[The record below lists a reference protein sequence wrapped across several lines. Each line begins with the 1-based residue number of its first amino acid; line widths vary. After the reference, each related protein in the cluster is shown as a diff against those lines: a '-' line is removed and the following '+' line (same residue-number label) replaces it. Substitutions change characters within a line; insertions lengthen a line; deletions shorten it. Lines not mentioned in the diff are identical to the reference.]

1 MAVQQGKFRRRRRN
15 IVELM
20 RGDIIRFVAQSQL
33 NSKVFFID
41 YIDESR
47 MRLLPDMRSD
57 ESQQQQ
63 QQQPQQA
70 AIDLALDAGRFP
82 SEAQIE
88 SVELLYRNE
97 KEPGYARQRGLLP
110 GKWIEI
116 EYITEKDGVTLMV
129 YGEIKT
135 LAEDTDCI
143 GVSVYTGNETGESAS
158 ESEPGS
164 SSNPF
169 IYIDFEFK
177 GLSDEL
183 YIKSIKVCN
192 KPRSLLHAQQQEKA
206 GREQQQQ
213 QQQQQEQQ
221 QEQQQQQQAEEEEYQ
236 EQDQEEAR
244 KKVNLEFQTS
254 PPGPP
259 DNSAEQ
265 TSLIDAG
272 DKVAIMFG
280 PIADDENSPV
290 IFTEEVSRYYSLDEQ
305 CGALLDA
312 LIDMEPVSRSHH
324 LASNKEYIRM
334 IERYTQLRE
343 AFSVKNEYG
352 HLVRREYYGDAYR
365 PMVDVL
371 TDIPSAALE
380 GEFSNDWLMPIYV
393 QKRVLHSASE
403 KEAIHFEDNDDAA
416 VFDMDE
422 RLTADQSEYEQY
434 YAGKST
440 FATYMNNL
448 RVNSTPF
455 VCRDELRYVQVP
467 YSNTRLQSNATA
479 FTSIST
485 GYADPESLVVPAM
498 NASKTRGSF
507 LSTERYIP
515 GDDVPVNP
523 VGYMIRP
530 YPFVAYSELKGSA
543 SSIMDKANARL
554 VMETSDPLGTSC
566 YHWWSLAAAADSQS
580 SSSALVFNRNR
591 IDSRRRMDL
600 AQAKPYRDRFANTI
614 RSELYFT
621 QKRADA
627 FGAVAVSNMAPT
639 TEELAEKVT
648 TYFGNYYYTALS
660 PHVLIK
666 SLRPFFVQPEHIT
679 HGIFSVLSKFITDN
693 LSAFKSTIKLMK
705 RKYTAYESFDY
716 PGFGTGAGPFLNS
729 LYAMVTRPDVVRGA
743 HVAAA
748 KKRKA
753 DTGDDAIPDTSIF
766 DTTVLSRYPLK
777 EWMVRGKEK
786 RHSRILSTT
795 EVLGRM
801 YSSDFGRCFVNEII
815 QMNMMGGG
823 SSGSAEEGLYGV
835 NVSGVISHFVAEAQ
849 KFTDVNQAVK
859 DVKSGTAKG
868 KFLLAKRYESMED
881 LNADNDNS
889 PHVPIAYDAEFDST
903 DYEFIRKYEKERRTM
918 PDDVF
923 KAFLI
928 DKMGKKH
935 PKMNPIE
942 CAFEVDSMVARRRA
956 ARIGKDRAVV
966 EFQTEAP
973 PNLDQAGDD
982 AVMISDAAAS
992 NAGEGPTTGYRY
1004 YKLHGSGTW
1013 VLDDTIPETVTPENM
1028 AYFGN
1033 ITPGAIVVKNNC
1045 LSPETGVTSESSAV
1059 VTSMAKA
1066 ELISK
1071 ITHEFDGAVDTKY
1084 DEFKDILARKIEYSN
1099 YRLVSEMFIS
1109 RKKQMEVNT
1118 RHYKMGLAARL
1129 NRATGLGAATS
1140 NLAVSPHRDI
1150 LDSYLGN
1157 GSFPRMQELLISFA
1171 RTYTRKAN
1179 RPCVGTLDPDDAS
1192 ADKLPSPPSSSYNDV
1207 SESCEWLYCK
1217 DSGTRLMP
1225 AWMLDKANAYVNDGV
1240 GEQSY
1245 VNVMDRICREYGIVE
1260 GAVWVDGKRCQSGYV
1275 IMPVAFSTYE
1285 GIDEQGFK
1293 IKTHS
1298 AISMDAD
1305 DDILGL
1311 PSHRDRGAAAGNGAS
1326 PSGEVTPAMEHAY
1339 MQRLN
1344 DKFKNTNAH
1353 KINDVVTPVLKMGLG
1368 IAPDR
1373 DGLRDYIITS
1383 VIHSISNL
1391 GEHLIMSKEKYEKR
1405 VAASTAEKKKGKPPP
1420 YDFYHDR
1427 RIVMVTLAHIIVV
1440 LQSAIPDIRPSKTF
1454 RTCKTTFRGFPVD
1467 GDGGDQCL
1475 VYVACIA
1482 NGVKD
1487 ASKDVWASVIRG
1499 VSVESYVEDIKSSIK
1514 TILEKETDAFLKT
1527 MLDVKNR
1534 QRMQD
1539 EATLRAVVETGG
1551 LRSGPVRVK
1560 KWTQF
1565 LPLLYSLQDIRTPEP
1580 VSEHAITEFIRQM
1593 KEGRHAQHERMD
1605 LLRSKLMQYSMFI
1618 QKMIQE
1624 WIQSG
1629 GSKSLSLILFSNDHR
1644 PVTENACCDD
1654 MMLSKRGESAG
1665 ANGATRG
1672 VATVLDYFVENANAN
1687 IREYNGQIERLGN
1700 ILSDVFNISKAAI
1713 LSVDGLEFARVQPR
1727 APGEL
1732 THEYSD
1738 ETIYKGFIHFCK
1750 LDQPNA
1756 MVSSDIEKMRG
1767 PVPADY
1773 DPKDE
1778 LADKIK
1784 KLKSGSGHGTTYDS
1798 ESFKELLDVV
1808 TRESKLQSPSTMQ
1821 VIHADELVYSPLKSV
1836 LIVNEPV
1843 NEVTGEPVVM
1853 NTALR
1858 TALYALIE
1866 KSDAL
1871 NRDDYET
1878 AAMTELNAESE
1889 KLRTMIR
1896 RFIQPGASDSSG
1908 SSTANEDV
1916 LRFIELLTRDAGE
1929 TELGQP
1935 QENKRTLHYTK
1946 SDDNASTIRF
1956 VTFIKN
1962 AIRFMLQTV
1971 PGLLITSEAGND
1983 ATRYVSSKHWKFGVS
1998 HNVDI
2003 SRCIDSQYANISKFR
2018 DDAEIKRLMQQ
2029 VDTGSVYKTTGYVIS
2044 QFANSIP
2051 VACDSRNRLSGNLV
2065 RELYAYLFYKTV
2077 ELYMG
2082 RGEEVATTAML
2093 SPGIAL
2099 GGDDAMD
2106 ASRIVNMDR
2115 FSDGYGYSGD
2125 ELVMMAHSRPASLAS
2140 TASREKHRALMV
2152 AVVQN
2157 VIRMQSTN
2165 AVTFS
2170 RVKKVMA
2177 GIRRRETEEMRHS
2190 FYTSSENNDRFRIK
2204 SEMLKL
2210 RLGEFSVG
2218 AQAGYRTYD
2227 RNFDEQERD
2236 ARNARMAEGRED
2248 PAVSFDAYEQE
2259 CTMQMQSDVVVDGQ
2273 QAISPMDGDDYER
2286 DQSMRNEIEIISAC

>member
-20 RGDIIRFVAQSQL
+20 RGDVIRFIAESQL

-47 MRLLPDMRSD
+47 MRLLPDMRDADLQSH
-57 ESQQQQ
+57 
-63 QQQPQQA
+63 QA

-82 SEAQIE
+82 SETQIE

-135 LAEDTDCI
+135 LADDTDCI
-143 GVSVYTGNETGESAS
+143 GVSVYTGDQTGDKHGDETGSDS
-158 ESEPGS
+158 ETS
-164 SSNPF
+164 SSPF

-177 GLSDEL
+177 GLSDDL

-192 KPRSLLHAQQQEKA
+192 KPRSLLKNAA
-206 GREQQQQ
+206 DAAI
-213 QQQQQEQQ
+213 QQEQQ
-221 QEQQQQQQAEEEEYQ
+221 QEQQQQQEQEQEQIAEERQAEEDDP
-236 EQDQEEAR
+236 DQEEVR
-244 KKVNLEFQTS
+244 KTVNLEFQTS

-265 TSLIDAG
+265 VSLIDAG

-280 PIADDENSPV
+280 PISDGEDTPV

-305 CGALLDA
+305 CSALLDA
-312 LIDMEPVSRSHH
+312 LIDMEPVSRTHH

-334 IERYTQLRE
+334 IDRYTQLRDV
-343 AFSVKNEYG
+343 FSVKNEYG

-371 TDIPSAALE
+371 MTIPSAALE

-393 QKRVLHSASE
+393 QKRVLHSISE
-403 KEAIHFEDNDDAA
+403 KDAINFEDNDDA
-416 VFDMDE
+416 VIFDMSE
-422 RLTADQSEYEQY
+422 RLTADQNEYEQY

-455 VCRDELRYVQVP
+455 VCRDELRYVQIP
-467 YSNTRLQSNATA
+467 YANPRFLSTA
-479 FTSIST
+479 FASIST
-485 GYADPESLVVPAM
+485 GYADPESLLVPAM
-498 NASKTRGSF
+498 NKSKTWNSF
-507 LSTERYIP
+507 LSMERYIP
-515 GDDVPVNP
+515 GDDVPAYP

-530 YPFVAYSELKGSA
+530 YPFVAYSELKGNA
-543 SSIMDKANARL
+543 SSIMDKANARII
-554 VMETSDPLGTSC
+554 METNDPLGTSC
-566 YHWWSLAAAADSQS
+566 YHWWSLAAADSQYGTGTGGTTG
-580 SSSALVFNRNR
+580 SSALVFKHNRLN
-591 IDSRRRMDL
+591 SRTRMDT
-600 AQAKPYRDRFANTI
+600 AQLKPYRERFANTI
-614 RSELYFT
+614 RSELYFAN
-621 QKRADA
+621 KRADA
-627 FGAVAVSNMAPT
+627 FGAIAVSNMAPT
-639 TEELAEKVT
+639 TEELAEKVI
-648 TYFGNYYYTALS
+648 TYFGNYYTALS
-660 PHVLIK
+660 PRILIR

-679 HGIFSVLSKFITDN
+679 HSIFSMFSKFINDN

-705 RKYTAYESFDY
+705 RKYAAYESFDY
-716 PGFGTGAGPFLNS
+716 PGFGTGAGPILNS

-743 HVAAA
+743 AA
-748 KKRKA
+748 KKRL
-753 DTGDDAIPDTSIF
+753 GDAATEDIPNASIF

-786 RHSRILSTT
+786 QQSRILSTT
-795 EVLGRM
+795 EVLGRI
-801 YSSDFGRCFVNEII
+801 YSSDFGRCFMNELI
-815 QMNMMGGG
+815 QMNMMGSGG
-823 SSGSAEEGLYGV
+823 SGSSAEEGLYGV
-835 NVSGVISHFVAEAQ
+835 NVSGVISHFVAEAE
-849 KFTDVNQAVK
+849 KFTEVNQAVK

-868 KFLLAKRYESMED
+868 KFLLAKRYESMEE
-881 LNADNDNS
+881 LNADNENS

-928 DKMGKKH
+928 DKLSKKH

-956 ARIGKDRAVV
+956 VRIGKDRAVV
-966 EFQTEAP
+966 MFQTEAQ

-992 NAGEGPTTGYRY
+992 NAGEGPTTVYRY

-1013 VLDDTIPETVTPENM
+1013 VLDDAIPETVTPENM

-1071 ITHEFDGAVDTKY
+1071 ITREFDGAIDAKY
-1084 DEFKDILARKIEYSN
+1084 DEFKDILARKIEYYN

-1109 RKKQMEVNT
+1109 RKKQMEVNS
-1118 RHYKMGLAARL
+1118 RHYKMGLIARM
-1129 NRATGLGAATS
+1129 NRHTS

-1179 RPCVGTLDPDDAS
+1179 RPCVGTLDPDDVNTNTNAS
-1192 ADKLPSPPSSSYNDV
+1192 KLPSPPSSTHNDMF
-1207 SESCEWLYCK
+1207 ESCEWLYCK
-1217 DSGTRLMP
+1217 DSGARLMP

-1245 VNVMDRICREYGIVE
+1245 INVMDRICREYGVIE
-1260 GAVWVDGKRCQSGYV
+1260 GAVWVDGKKCQSGYV

-1298 AISMDAD
+1298 VISMDAD
-1305 DDILGL
+1305 DDIMGL
-1311 PSHRDRGAAAGNGAS
+1311 PSQRGRNSAGDAAN

-1339 MQRLN
+1339 IQRLN
-1344 DKFKNTNAH
+1344 DKFKNINAH
-1353 KINDVVTPVLKMGLG
+1353 KINDVVTPILKMGLG

-1391 GEHLIMSKEKYEKR
+1391 GEHLIMPKEKYEKR
-1405 VAASTAEKKKGKPPP
+1405 VMASTAEKKGKIPP
-1420 YDFYHDR
+1420 YDFYNDR
-1427 RIVMVTLAHIIVV
+1427 RIVMITLAHIIVI

-1475 VYVACIA
+1475 VYVSCIA

-1487 ASKDVWASVIRG
+1487 ASKDVWAPVIRG
-1499 VSVESYVEDIKSSIK
+1499 VSVDSYVEDVKSTIK
-1514 TILEKETDAFLKT
+1514 TILSKETDAFLKT
-1527 MLDVKNR
+1527 MLDVKKR
-1534 QRMQD
+1534 QRMQE
-1539 EATLRAVVETGG
+1539 EATLMSVGG
-1551 LRSGPVRVK
+1551 PRSGAVRVK

-1565 LPLLYSLQDIRTPEP
+1565 LPLLYSLQDIHTPEP
-1580 VSEHAITEFIRQM
+1580 VSEHTIAEFIRQM
-1593 KEGRHAQHERMD
+1593 KQGRHAQHERMD
-1605 LLRSKLMQYSMFI
+1605 LLRSKMMQYSLFI

-1654 MMLSKRGESAG
+1654 MMLTKRAG
-1665 ANGATRG
+1665 SSTQQQEVG
-1672 VATVLDYFVENANAN
+1672 TVLDYFITNANNN
-1687 IREYNGQIERLGN
+1687 IREFNGQIKRLSDV
-1700 ILSDVFNISKAAI
+1700 LTDVFNISKAVI
-1713 LSVDGLEFARVQPR
+1713 LSVDGVEAARAQPSALR
-1727 APGEL
+1727 DL
-1732 THEYSD
+1732 THEYSE

-1756 MVSSDIEKMRG
+1756 MVSPDIEKMRG
-1767 PVPADY
+1767 TVPPDY

-1784 KLKSGSGHGTTYDS
+1784 KLKSGSGRGTMYDG
-1798 ESFKELLDVV
+1798 ERFNELIDVV
-1808 TRESKLQSPSTMQ
+1808 NRESKLQSPSTMQ
-1821 VIHADELVYSPLKSV
+1821 VIHADELTYSPLKSV

-1843 NEVTGEPVVM
+1843 DEVTGEPIVM

-1871 NRDDYET
+1871 NREDYEIV
-1878 AAMTELNAESE
+1878 AITELNAESE
-1889 KLRTMIR
+1889 KLKTMIR
-1896 RFIQPGASDSSG
+1896 RFLQSG
-1908 SSTANEDV
+1908 SSSSSSGNATANEDV
-1916 LRFIELLTRDAGE
+1916 TRFIELLTRDVGE
-1929 TELGQP
+1929 TDQVQP
-1935 QENKRTLHYTK
+1935 QENKRTLHYTNNP
-1946 SDDNASTIRF
+1946 DNALNIQF

-1983 ATRYVSSKHWKFGVS
+1983 ATRYVSSKHWKFGNS

-2003 SRCIDSQYANISKFR
+2003 SKCIDAQYANLSKFR
-2018 DDAEIKRLMQQ
+2018 EDVEIKHLMQQ
-2029 VDTGSVYKTTGYVIS
+2029 LDTGSVYKTTGYAIS

-2051 VACDSRNRLSGNLV
+2051 IACDGRNRLSGELV

-2082 RGEEVATTAML
+2082 RDEEIATMSML
-2093 SPGIAL
+2093 SPGMAL
-2099 GGDDAMD
+2099 GGVDAMD

-2125 ELVMMAHSRPASLAS
+2125 ELVMMAQSRPASLAS
-2140 TASREKHRALMV
+2140 TASREKRRALMV

-2157 VIRMQSTN
+2157 VIRMQTTN
-2165 AVTFS
+2165 ALAFT
-2170 RVKKVMA
+2170 RVKKVMT

-2236 ARNARMAEGRED
+2236 ARNTRIAEGRED
-2248 PAVSFDAYEQE
+2248 PAVSFEAYEQE
-2259 CTMQMQSDVVVDGQ
+2259 CAIQARSDVVVDGQ
-2273 QAISPMDGDDYER
+2273 QSIPPMEGDEYER